1 MKEEAPHRHR
11 EPVPLP
17 AFDRR
22 RDAVGHRSASCAS
35 KGAPCHL
42 APHAV
47 GAIWPGAPRVRA
59 ASIASGERERNEVDG
74 EATRKD
80 KEEEKK
86 RRKER
91 KREIK
96 KEIFYLILDIVI
108 PKFYFAYYCYISKI
122 EYDSYIN

>member
-1 MKEEAPHRHR
+1 MSPCRFPPLTAAATPWVTALPLALRR
-11 EPVPLP
+11 ELRAISP
-17 AFDRR
+17 
-22 RDAVGHRSASCAS
+22 
-35 KGAPCHL
+35 
-42 APHAV
+42 PHAV

-108 PKFYFAYYCYISKI
+108 PKFYFAYYYYISKI